1 MLERDTLADIVGTK
15 APESVVFIGPVANA
29 AADTY
34 RARHADA
41 VISTYEGADS
51 LEQIQG
57 MPRVDLAVVAH
68 ALEMMEKRRAQN
80 LLAALRDL
88 YSKCLVVAVRLGDNW
103 PGLIS
108 HWQDNELLGF
118 GMQQVARHE
127 QDERFIGLFEFNIQ
141 DYKVSPDWLSAQHW
155 AHPELWDIYRW

>member
-1 MLERDTLADIVGTK
+1 MLERDTLAGIVVDK
-15 APESVVFIGPVANA
+15 APASVVFIGPVAKS
-29 AADTY
+29 AADSY

-41 VISTYEGADS
+41 TITVFDGADP
-51 LEQIQG
+51 LEQIKG

-88 YSKCLVVAVRLGDNW
+88 YSKCLIVAVRLGDNW

-108 HWQDNELLGF
+108 HWQENELLGF
-118 GMQQVARHE
+118 GMQQLAHHE
-127 QDERFIGLFEFNIQ
+127 QDERPVGVYEFNIA
-141 DYKVSPDWLSAQHW
+141 DYKLSPDWLSARHW

>member
-1 MLERDTLADIVGTK
+1 MLERDPLADIVEHKT
-15 APESVVFIGPVANA
+15 PESVVFIGPVAAA
-29 AADTY
+29 AADSY
-34 RARHADA
+34 RERHADA
-41 VISTYEGADS
+41 TITVFDGADP

-88 YSKCLVVAVRLGDNW
+88 YSKCLIVAVRLGSNW

-108 HWQDNELLGF
+108 HWQENELLGF
-118 GMQQVARHE
+118 GMQQVASYE
-127 QDERFIGLFEFNIQ
+127 KDERPIGVYEFNIE
-141 DYKVSPDWLSAQHW
+141 DYKLSPDWLSARHW
-155 AHPELWDIYRW
+155 AHPELWDVYRW